1 VRLDA
6 IMPGRSLPWA
16 PVPALS
22 GPGLVLAW
30 ARASLTRLAAHRPE
44 LDGINVFP
52 VADADTGTN
61 LLLTMRSAVDAAEA
75 AAAEPE
81 AVAAALARGAL
92 LGACGNSGVIL
103 SQVLR
108 GLAEAFAAA
117 GACRA
122 ADHHGERAAAVLA
135 DALSRGVALASAALT
150 DPREGTA
157 LTVLAAAAAAC
168 APPAAAGN
176 GTAAMP
182 SPVADGAAAAT
193 PSPAPDGA
201 GAPAAAD
208 GAGVATRP
216 PSAEGAAAGSA
227 ARGDGGAAASGAPD
241 ALVVAATA
249 AADAAATAVR
259 ATTAQ
264 LPELGRAGVVDAG
277 GMGVYLLLDA
287 LVGLLT
293 DRPPAPPPRPGV
305 RDRPMLTARR
315 ETGSTAY
322 DYEVMYLL
330 DTSADAVDGL
340 RDQLAELGDSVA
352 VVGDGRDLWHVHL
365 HCNDIG
371 AAVEA
376 GVAVGRPHRITVV
389 RFADQ
394 PAPGRFVRDRAVLM
408 IVVGGEVGRLAR
420 AAGAAVLERPP
431 DASLGEAEIVT
442 ALTGT
447 QAHTVVLL
455 PGDPELVAVAERA
468 AATVRHDGQEV
479 LVMPTAS
486 VLQSLSALAVHDP
499 TRRAGEDVVAMAEAA
514 AGTRVAALVVAET
527 EALTWAGRCEPGD
540 VLGIADG
547 EVVLIAPDLPVGA
560 LWLAHRML
568 LGGGEIVTALLGA
581 GTEAALAEGLAADLR
596 RSHPEV
602 DVVVHRGGQTDYPLV
617 LGVE

>member
-1 VRLDA
+1 ML
-6 IMPGRSLPWA
+6 G
-16 PVPALS
+16 PALVRS
-22 GPGLVLAW
+22 W
-30 ARASLTRLAAHRPE
+30 ARASVAVLESHRPE

-61 LLLTMRSAVDAAEA
+61 LLLTMRSAVEAADAAEPGCPA
-75 AAAEPE
+75 I
-81 AVAAALARGAL
+81 VAALARGAL

-108 GLAEAFAAA
+108 GLAEAVAAA
-117 GACRA
+117 EPCRA
-122 ADHHGERAAAVLA
+122 ADPCGERGAAVFA
-135 DALSRGVALASAALT
+135 DALSRGVGLASAALT

-157 LTVLAAAAAAC
+157 LTVLAAAAAA
-168 APPAAAGN
+168 AAARRVADAATRPPADAAARQPADV
-176 GTAAMP
+176 AARLP
-182 SPVADGAAAAT
+182 ADGAARPPADVAAC
-193 PSPAPDGA
+193 PPAD
-201 GAPAAAD
+201 APALRPATTGRD
-208 GAGVATRP
+208 VA
-216 PSAEGAAAGSA
+216 S
-227 ARGDGGAAASGAPD
+227 D
-241 ALVVAATA
+241 ALAAAATA
-249 AADAAATAVR
+249 AAGAAATALR

-287 LVGLLT
+287 LVALLT
-293 DRPPAPPPRPGV
+293 GRPPAPPPPPDA
-305 RDRPMLTARR
+305 RDRPTLIAHR
-315 ETGSTAY
+315 ETGSAEY

-330 DTSADAVDGL
+330 DTSANVVDGL
-340 RDQLAELGDSVA
+340 RARLAELGDSVA
-352 VVGDGRDLWHVHL
+352 VVGDGHDLWHVHL

-376 GVAVGRPHRITVV
+376 GIAVGRPRRITVI

-394 PAPGRFVRDRAVLM
+394 PAPGRFVRQRAVLM
-408 IVVGGEVGRLAR
+408 IAVGAEVGRLAQD
-420 AAGAAVLERPP
+420 AGAAVLERPP
-431 DASLGEAEIVT
+431 GAPLAEAEIVT
-442 ALTGT
+442 ALAAT
-447 QAHTVVLL
+447 QAHAVVLL
-455 PGDPELVAVAERA
+455 PGDLELVAVAEGA
-468 AATVRHDGQEV
+468 AAAARRDGQDV
-479 LVMPTAS
+479 LVVPTAS

-499 TRRAGEDVVAMAEAA
+499 ARRAGAAVVAMAEAA
-514 AGTRVAALVVAET
+514 AGTRVAALVVAES
-527 EALTWAGRCEPGD
+527 EALTWVGRCEAGD

-581 GTEAALAEGLAADLR
+581 GTDAALAEGLAADLR